1 MTDRSTIL
9 REMGLTPIWASRS
22 ATTAQPTE
30 QTTVVSERAD
40 GPSTPERDAQIAA
53 MSWQALAASITQC
66 TACAL
71 SHSRNKAVPGMG
83 DPAASWMVIGDAP
96 DDHDDKQGVAFTDQA
111 GQLLDAMLKSV
122 GKTRTQGALLTHLVK
137 CHPPNNRRPEPD
149 EIKAC
154 APYLKRQIAL
164 AAPKLLLSV
173 GDCSAQTLL
182 NRDDNLGALRGV
194 DGAFEA
200 VAVVVTYHPSQ
211 LLRSPLD
218 KAKAWEDLLRAQ
230 AISAAL

>member
-122 GKTRTQGALLTHLVK
+122 GKTGCLAYPSRQMPPAQQSSARTRRNQG
-137 CHPPNNRRPEPD
+137 
-149 EIKAC
+149 
-154 APYLKRQIAL
+154 
-164 AAPKLLLSV
+164 
-173 GDCSAQTLL
+173 
-182 NRDDNLGALRGV
+182 
-194 DGAFEA
+194 
-200 VAVVVTYHPSQ
+200 
-211 LLRSPLD
+211 
-218 KAKAWEDLLRAQ
+218 LRALPQ
-230 AISAAL
+230 TPDRACRT